1 MVRFFAVMLILV
13 VVGTA
18 AFFGWRSQ
26 HRTEADAF
34 YDQAQATVGNAVA
47 TVMPSDK

>member
-1 MVRFFAVMLILV
+1 MARFFAVMLILV

-26 HRTEADAF
+26 HRTEVDAL
-34 YDQAQATVGNAVA
+34 YGQAQEAFSNAVA
-47 TVMPSDK
+47 AVLPGDK